1 MGIGDAIMVTSC
13 LAGLML
19 ALPAMLVF
27 MNLALLSVSDR
38 ATYRLSR
45 GGIIPFFAG
54 LGVILLVGVPAA
66 LLMAAGSIFQFFGSL
81 SMLCLLFWGFM
92 GLAVVA
98 RLVGQRLTAL
108 YEREESPLSQTVAG
122 SLVLSFSVAF
132 PLIGWIIIFP
142 FSLLVGLG
150 AVTGVMLG
158 GLWRRF
164 FGSEAPTMAS
174 THSS

>member
-38 ATYRLSR
+38 ATHRLSR
-45 GGIIPFFAG
+45 GGITPFFAG
-54 LGVILLVGVPAA
+54 LGIILLIGVPSSM
-66 LLMAAGSIFQFFGSL
+66 LMAAGSIFQLFGSL

-142 FSLLVGLG
+142 FSLLIGLG
-150 AVTGVMLG
+150 AVMGVVIG

-164 FGSEAPTMAS
+164 FGSESPTLAS
-174 THSS
+174 VRS